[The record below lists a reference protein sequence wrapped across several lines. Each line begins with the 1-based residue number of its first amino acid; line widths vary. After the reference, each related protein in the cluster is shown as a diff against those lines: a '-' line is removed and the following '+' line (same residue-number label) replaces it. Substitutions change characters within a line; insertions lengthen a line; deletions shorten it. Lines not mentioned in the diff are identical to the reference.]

1 MNSYLVSK
9 QISKSLHDINRST
22 CWFLLHF
29 INAFLFPIPDLDECT
44 MGVHSCEQSCH
55 NTPGSYSCSCEEGFQ
70 LRADKRHCIGM
81 SIERCGSHAHFSYLG
96 SQFSVLGSRFSVF
109 SSRFSVLVSHF
120 YFPLLSF
127 HFLFLIFLFFLILI
141 HYFTT
146 SHLII
151 GANFARIFFFP
162 EITETGS
169 KKDQDYAAFS
179 GLESK

>member
-1 MNSYLVSK
+1 MTSRSQRSFSVNSSLVSK

-81 SIERCGSHAHFSYLG
+81 SIERCGSHAHFSFLG
-96 SQFSVLGSRFSVF
+96 SQFSVLGSRFSVL
-109 SSRFSVLVSHF
+109 SSRSSFLIFTSHFSVFTS
-120 YFPLLSF
+120 
-127 HFLFLIFLFFLILI
+127 HFLFLIFLFFKFLFIISLFLI
-141 HYFTT
+141 
-146 SHLII
+146 
-151 GANFARIFFFP
+151 
-162 EITETGS
+162 
-169 KKDQDYAAFS
+169 
-179 GLESK
+179 

>member
-96 SQFSVLGSRFSVF
+96 SQFSVLGSRFSVLGPRF
-109 SSRFSVLVSHF
+109 SFLLPTSRFSLLTS
-120 YFPLLSF
+120 YFSF
-127 HFLFLIFLFFLILI
+127 SFFFKFLFIISLFLI
-141 HYFTT
+141 
-146 SHLII
+146 
-151 GANFARIFFFP
+151 
-162 EITETGS
+162 
-169 KKDQDYAAFS
+169 
-179 GLESK
+179 

>member
-1 MNSYLVSK
+1 MNSSLVSK

-81 SIERCGSHAHFSYLG
+81 SIERCGSHAHFSFLG
-96 SQFSVLGSRFSVF
+96 SQFSVLGSRFSVL
-109 SSRFSVLVSHF
+109 SSRSSFLIFTSHFSVFTS
-120 YFPLLSF
+120 
-127 HFLFLIFLFFLILI
+127 HFLFLIFLFF
-141 HYFTT
+141 
-146 SHLII
+146 
-151 GANFARIFFFP
+151 
-162 EITETGS
+162 
-169 KKDQDYAAFS
+169 
-179 GLESK
+179 

>member
-96 SQFSVLGSRFSVF
+96 SQFSVLGSRFSVLGP
-109 SSRFSVLVSHF
+109 RFSFLLPTSQF
-120 YFPLLSF
+120 SLLTSYFSF
-127 HFLFLIFLFFLILI
+127 SFFFLILI
-141 HYFTT
+141 HYFTI

-151 GANFARIFFFP
+151 GANFARIFFFL

-169 KKDQDYAAFS
+169 KKDQNYAAFS

>member
-22 CWFLLHF
+22 CWFLLYF

-96 SQFSVLGSRFSVF
+96 SQFSVLGSRFSV
-109 SSRFSVLVSHF
+109 SVLGPRFSFLLPTSQF
-120 YFPLLSF
+120 SLLTSYFSF
-127 HFLFLIFLFFLILI
+127 SFFFKFLFTISLFLI
-141 HYFTT
+141 
-146 SHLII
+146 
-151 GANFARIFFFP
+151 
-162 EITETGS
+162 
-169 KKDQDYAAFS
+169 
-179 GLESK
+179 

>member
-96 SQFSVLGSRFSVF
+96 SQFSVLGSRFSVLGP
-109 SSRFSVLVSHF
+109 RFSF
-120 YFPLLSF
+120 LLSTSQF
-127 HFLFLIFLFFLILI
+127 SLLTSYFSFSFFFKFLFIISLFLI
-141 HYFTT
+141 
-146 SHLII
+146 
-151 GANFARIFFFP
+151 
-162 EITETGS
+162 
-169 KKDQDYAAFS
+169 
-179 GLESK
+179 

>member
-70 LRADKRHCIGM
+70 LLADKRHCIGM

-96 SQFSVLGSRFSVF
+96 SQFSVLGSRFSVLGP
-109 SSRFSVLVSHF
+109 RFSFLLPTSQF
-120 YFPLLSF
+120 SLLTSYFSF
-127 HFLFLIFLFFLILI
+127 SFFFKFLFIISLFLI
-141 HYFTT
+141 
-146 SHLII
+146 
-151 GANFARIFFFP
+151 
-162 EITETGS
+162 
-169 KKDQDYAAFS
+169 
-179 GLESK
+179 

>member
-81 SIERCGSHAHFSYLG
+81 SIERCGSHAHFS
-96 SQFSVLGSRFSVF
+96 VLGSRFSVF

-127 HFLFLIFLFFLILI
+127 HFSLLISHFPFFLDSYSLF
-141 HYFTT
+141 HYF
-146 SHLII
+146 SSNHW
-151 GANFARIFFFP
+151 R
-162 EITETGS
+162 
-169 KKDQDYAAFS
+169 
-179 GLESK
+179 

>member
-1 MNSYLVSK
+1 MNSSLVSK

-70 LRADKRHCIGM
+70 LLADKRHCIGM
-81 SIERCGSHAHFSYLG
+81 SIERCGSHAH
-96 SQFSVLGSRFSVF
+96 FSVLGSRFSVF

-127 HFLFLIFLFFLILI
+127 HFSLLISHFPFFLNSYSLF
-141 HYFTT
+141 HYF
-146 SHLII
+146 SSNHW
-151 GANFARIFFFP
+151 R
-162 EITETGS
+162 
-169 KKDQDYAAFS
+169 
-179 GLESK
+179 

>member
-96 SQFSVLGSRFSVF
+96 SQFSVLGSRFSVLGPRFSFLLPTSQFSLLTSYFSFSFFFNSYSLFHYF
-109 SSRFSVLVSHF
+109 SSNHWR
-120 YFPLLSF
+120 
-127 HFLFLIFLFFLILI
+127 
-141 HYFTT
+141 
-146 SHLII
+146 
-151 GANFARIFFFP
+151 
-162 EITETGS
+162 
-169 KKDQDYAAFS
+169 
-179 GLESK
+179 

>member
-1 MNSYLVSK
+1 MNSSLVSK

-81 SIERCGSHAHFSYLG
+81 SFERCGSHAHFSFLG
-96 SQFSVLGSRFSVF
+96 SQFSVLGFQ
-109 SSRFSVLVSHF
+109 FSVLGPRFSF
-120 YFPLLSF
+120 LLPTSQFSLLTSYFSF
-127 HFLFLIFLFFLILI
+127 SFFLKFLFIISLFLI
-141 HYFTT
+141 
-146 SHLII
+146 
-151 GANFARIFFFP
+151 
-162 EITETGS
+162 
-169 KKDQDYAAFS
+169 
-179 GLESK
+179 

>member
-96 SQFSVLGSRFSVF
+96 SQFSVLGSRFSVLGPRFSFLLPTSQFSLLTSYFSF
-109 SSRFSVLVSHF
+109 SSFFKFLFIIS
-120 YFPLLSF
+120 
-127 HFLFLIFLFFLILI
+127 LFLI
-141 HYFTT
+141 
-146 SHLII
+146 
-151 GANFARIFFFP
+151 
-162 EITETGS
+162 
-169 KKDQDYAAFS
+169 
-179 GLESK
+179 

>member
-70 LRADKRHCIGM
+70 LLADKRHCIGM

-96 SQFSVLGSRFSVF
+96 SQFSVSFLIFTSHFSVF
-109 SSRFSVLVSHF
+109 TS
-120 YFPLLSF
+120 

-141 HYFTT
+141 HYFTI
-146 SHLII
+146 SHQSLALILHVS
-151 GANFARIFFFP
+151 FFFQKSQKRDP
-162 EITETGS
+162 RKIKIMHLS
-169 KKDQDYAAFS
+169 PD
-179 GLESK
+179 

>member
-1 MNSYLVSK
+1 MNSSLVSK

-29 INAFLFPIPDLDECT
+29 VNAFLFPIPDLDECT

-81 SIERCGSHAHFSYLG
+81 SIERCGSHAHFS
-96 SQFSVLGSRFSVF
+96 VLGSRFSVF
-109 SSRFSVLVSHF
+109 SSRFSVLVSHI

-127 HFLFLIFLFFLILI
+127 HFSLLISHFPFFFNSYSLF
-141 HYFTT
+141 HYF
-146 SHLII
+146 SSNHW
-151 GANFARIFFFP
+151 R
-162 EITETGS
+162 
-169 KKDQDYAAFS
+169 
-179 GLESK
+179 

>member
-1 MNSYLVSK
+1 MNSSLVSK

-81 SIERCGSHAHFSYLG
+81 SIERCGSHAHFS
-96 SQFSVLGSRFSVF
+96 VLGSRFSVF

-127 HFLFLIFLFFLILI
+127 HFSLLISHFPFFFNSYSLF
-141 HYFTT
+141 HYF
-146 SHLII
+146 SSNHW
-151 GANFARIFFFP
+151 R
-162 EITETGS
+162 
-169 KKDQDYAAFS
+169 
-179 GLESK
+179 

>member
-1 MNSYLVSK
+1 MNSSLVSK

-81 SIERCGSHAHFSYLG
+81 SIERCGSHAHFS
-96 SQFSVLGSRFSVF
+96 VLGSRFSVF

-127 HFLFLIFLFFLILI
+127 HFSLLIFHFPFFLNSYSLF
-141 HYFTT
+141 HYF
-146 SHLII
+146 SSNHW
-151 GANFARIFFFP
+151 R
-162 EITETGS
+162 
-169 KKDQDYAAFS
+169 
-179 GLESK
+179 

>member
-1 MNSYLVSK
+1 MNSSLVSK

-96 SQFSVLGSRFSVF
+96 SQFSVLGSRFSVLGP
-109 SSRFSVLVSHF
+109 RFSFLLPTSQF
-120 YFPLLSF
+120 SLLTSYFSF
-127 HFLFLIFLFFLILI
+127 SFIFLILI
-141 HYFTT
+141 HYFII

-151 GANFARIFFFP
+151 GANFPRIFFFS

-169 KKDQDYAAFS
+169 KKDQDYPAFS

>member
-1 MNSYLVSK
+1 MNSSLVSK

-55 NTPGSYSCSCEEGFQ
+55 NTPGSYSCSCDEGFQ

-81 SIERCGSHAHFSYLG
+81 SIERCGSHAH
-96 SQFSVLGSRFSVF
+96 FSVLGSRFSVF

-127 HFLFLIFLFFLILI
+127 HFSLLISHFPFFLILI
-141 HYFTT
+141 HYFTI

-151 GANFARIFFFP
+151 GANFPRIFFFRNHRNGIQ
-162 EITETGS
+162 ERSRLSSFLRTR
-169 KKDQDYAAFS
+169 K
-179 GLESK
+179 

>member
-96 SQFSVLGSRFSVF
+96 SQFSVLGSRFSVLGLRF
-109 SSRFSVLVSHF
+109 SFLLPTSRFSLLTS
-120 YFPLLSF
+120 YFSF
-127 HFLFLIFLFFLILI
+127 SFFFLILI
-141 HYFTT
+141 HYFTI

-169 KKDQDYAAFS
+169 KKDQNYAAFS

>member
-1 MNSYLVSK
+1 MNSSLVSK

-81 SIERCGSHAHFSYLG
+81 SIERCGSHAHFS
-96 SQFSVLGSRFSVF
+96 VLGSRFSVF
-109 SSRFSVLVSHF
+109 SSRFSVLVSHI

-127 HFLFLIFLFFLILI
+127 HFSLLISHFPFFFNSYSLF
-141 HYFTT
+141 HYF
-146 SHLII
+146 SSNHW
-151 GANFARIFFFP
+151 R
-162 EITETGS
+162 
-169 KKDQDYAAFS
+169 
-179 GLESK
+179 

>member
-1 MNSYLVSK
+1 MNSSLVSK

-96 SQFSVLGSRFSVF
+96 SQFSVLGSRFSVLGP
-109 SSRFSVLVSHF
+109 RFSF
-120 YFPLLSF
+120 LLSTSQF
-127 HFLFLIFLFFLILI
+127 SLLTSYFSFSFFFKFLFIISLFLI
-141 HYFTT
+141 
-146 SHLII
+146 
-151 GANFARIFFFP
+151 
-162 EITETGS
+162 
-169 KKDQDYAAFS
+169 
-179 GLESK
+179 

>member
-1 MNSYLVSK
+1 MNSSLVSK

-81 SIERCGSHAHFSYLG
+81 SIERCGSHAHFS
-96 SQFSVLGSRFSVF
+96 VLGSRFSVLGP
-109 SSRFSVLVSHF
+109 RFSFLLPTSQF
-120 YFPLLSF
+120 SLLTSYFSF
-127 HFLFLIFLFFLILI
+127 SFFFLILI
-141 HYFTT
+141 HYFTI

-151 GANFARIFFFP
+151 GANFARIFFSRNHRNGIQ
-162 EITETGS
+162 ERS
-169 KKDQDYAAFS
+169 KLCSFLWTRK
-179 GLESK
+179 

>member
-1 MNSYLVSK
+1 MTSRSQRSFSVNSSLVSK

-81 SIERCGSHAHFSYLG
+81 SIERCGSHAHFS
-96 SQFSVLGSRFSVF
+96 VLGSRFSVF
-109 SSRFSVLVSHF
+109 SSRFSVLVSHI

-127 HFLFLIFLFFLILI
+127 HFSLLISHFPFFFNSYSLF
-141 HYFTT
+141 HYF
-146 SHLII
+146 SSNHW
-151 GANFARIFFFP
+151 R
-162 EITETGS
+162 
-169 KKDQDYAAFS
+169 
-179 GLESK
+179 

>member
-1 MNSYLVSK
+1 MNSSLVSK
-9 QISKSLHDINRST
+9 QISKSLHDINCST

-81 SIERCGSHAHFSYLG
+81 SIERCGSHAHFS
-96 SQFSVLGSRFSVF
+96 VLGSRFSVF
-109 SSRFSVLVSHF
+109 SSRFSVLVSHI

-127 HFLFLIFLFFLILI
+127 HFSLLISHFPFFFNSYSLF
-141 HYFTT
+141 HYF
-146 SHLII
+146 SSNHW
-151 GANFARIFFFP
+151 R
-162 EITETGS
+162 
-169 KKDQDYAAFS
+169 
-179 GLESK
+179 

>member
-1 MNSYLVSK
+1 MNSSLVSK

-44 MGVHSCEQSCH
+44 MGVHSCEKSCH

-96 SQFSVLGSRFSVF
+96 SQFSVLGSRFSVLGP
-109 SSRFSVLVSHF
+109 RFSFLLPTSQF
-120 YFPLLSF
+120 SLLTSYFSF
-127 HFLFLIFLFFLILI
+127 SFFFLILI
-141 HYFTT
+141 HYFTI

-151 GANFARIFFFP
+151 GANFARIFFSRNHRNGIQERSRLCSFLR
-162 EITETGS
+162 TR
-169 KKDQDYAAFS
+169 K
-179 GLESK
+179 

>member
-1 MNSYLVSK
+1 MNSSLVSK

-81 SIERCGSHAHFSYLG
+81 SIDRCVFHAH
-96 SQFSVLGSRFSVF
+96 FSVLGSRFSVLG
-109 SSRFSVLVSHF
+109 SQFSVPGFRSLFLIS

-127 HFLFLIFLFFLILI
+127 HISHLLFLIFLFFLILI
-141 HYFTT
+141 HYFTI

-151 GANFARIFFFP
+151 GANFALIFCFRNHRNGIQERSRLSSFLR
-162 EITETGS
+162 TR
-169 KKDQDYAAFS
+169 K
-179 GLESK
+179 

>member
-70 LRADKRHCIGM
+70 LLADKRHCIGM
-81 SIERCGSHAHFSYLG
+81 SIERCGSHAHFS
-96 SQFSVLGSRFSVF
+96 VLGSRFSVF
-109 SSRFSVLVSHF
+109 SSRFSVLVSHI

-127 HFLFLIFLFFLILI
+127 HFSLLISHFPFFFNSYSLF
-141 HYFTT
+141 HYF
-146 SHLII
+146 SSNHW
-151 GANFARIFFFP
+151 R
-162 EITETGS
+162 
-169 KKDQDYAAFS
+169 
-179 GLESK
+179 

>member
-1 MNSYLVSK
+1 MNSFLVSK

-22 CWFLLHF
+22 CWFLFYF

-81 SIERCGSHAHFSYLG
+81 SIERCGSHAHFS
-96 SQFSVLGSRFSVF
+96 VLGSRFSVF

-127 HFLFLIFLFFLILI
+127 HFSLLISHFPFFFNSYSLF
-141 HYFTT
+141 HYF
-146 SHLII
+146 SSNHW
-151 GANFARIFFFP
+151 R
-162 EITETGS
+162 
-169 KKDQDYAAFS
+169 
-179 GLESK
+179 

>member
-81 SIERCGSHAHFSYLG
+81 SIERCGPHAHFSYLG
-96 SQFSVLGSRFSVF
+96 SQFSVLGSRFSVLGL
-109 SSRFSVLVSHF
+109 RFSFLLPTSQF
-120 YFPLLSF
+120 SLLTSYFSF
-127 HFLFLIFLFFLILI
+127 SFFFKFLFIISLFLI
-141 HYFTT
+141 
-146 SHLII
+146 
-151 GANFARIFFFP
+151 
-162 EITETGS
+162 
-169 KKDQDYAAFS
+169 
-179 GLESK
+179 

>member
-96 SQFSVLGSRFSVF
+96 SQFSVFGSRFSVLGP
-109 SSRFSVLVSHF
+109 RFSFLLPTSQF
-120 YFPLLSF
+120 SLLTSYFSF
-127 HFLFLIFLFFLILI
+127 SFFFKFLFIISLFLI
-141 HYFTT
+141 
-146 SHLII
+146 
-151 GANFARIFFFP
+151 
-162 EITETGS
+162 
-169 KKDQDYAAFS
+169 
-179 GLESK
+179 

>member
-81 SIERCGSHAHFSYLG
+81 SIERCGSHAHFS
-96 SQFSVLGSRFSVF
+96 VLGSRFSVF

-127 HFLFLIFLFFLILI
+127 HFSLLISHFPFFFNSYSLF
-141 HYFTT
+141 HYF
-146 SHLII
+146 SSNHW
-151 GANFARIFFFP
+151 R
-162 EITETGS
+162 
-169 KKDQDYAAFS
+169 
-179 GLESK
+179 